1 MNMLAKGLSRGC
13 TGGKVKAEF
22 IVEKIGLEESSDI
35 KHDSG
40 NDKLQFN
47 DTPELRERLAGH
59 LRGYYPSL
67 VMNILY
73 GDLNKV
79 NEEIKYYLSEIES
92 RIQEH
97 DKFMEDVIFVADV
110 KIVGREEMCKWRDF
124 VAYIKKRL
132 GDRKKQLLLAQEE
145 LRKAITTT
153 TSKPTAI
160 VKAIISHNPPAV
172 M

>member
-1 MNMLAKGLSRGC
+1 M
-13 TGGKVKAEF
+13 
-22 IVEKIGLEESSDI
+22 EKIGVGESNSI
-35 KHDSG
+35 EQDSG
-40 NDKLQFN
+40 DDKLQFK
-47 DTPELRERLAGH
+47 DTPELRERLAGY

-92 RIQEH
+92 LIKEH

-110 KIVGREEMCKWRDF
+110 KVVGHEEICKWKNF
-124 VAYIKKRL
+124 VERMRL
-132 GDRKKQLLLAQEE
+132 ILGYRKEQLVLTQGE
-145 LRKAITTT
+145 LRNAII
-153 TSKPTAI
+153 TSTPAAI
-160 VKAIISHNPPAV
+160 VKAIISYNPPAV

>member
-1 MNMLAKGLSRGC
+1 M
-13 TGGKVKAEF
+13 
-22 IVEKIGLEESSDI
+22 EKIGIGESGDI
-35 KHDSG
+35 KQDSG
-40 NDKLQFN
+40 DDKLQFK

-79 NEEIKYYLSEIES
+79 NEEIKHYLSEIES

-97 DKFMEDVIFVADV
+97 DKFMEGVIFVADV
-110 KIVGREEMCKWRDF
+110 NIVGREEIRKWRDF
-124 VAYIKKRL
+124 VADIKMRL
-132 GDRKKQLLLAQEE
+132 GDRKKQLVLAQEG
-145 LRKAITTT
+145 LRDAITTT

>member
-1 MNMLAKGLSRGC
+1 M
-13 TGGKVKAEF
+13 
-22 IVEKIGLEESSDI
+22 EKINPGESNNI
-35 KHDSG
+35 EQGSG
-40 NDKLQFN
+40 NGKLEFK
-47 DTPELRERLAGH
+47 DTPELRERLAGY

-67 VMNILY
+67 VMSILY

-97 DKFMEDVIFVADV
+97 DKFMEGVIFVADV
-110 KIVGREEMCKWRDF
+110 NIVGREEIHKWRDF

-132 GDRKKQLLLAQEE
+132 GDRKKQLVLAQEG
-145 LRKAITTT
+145 LRDAITTT

-160 VKAIISHNPPAV
+160 VKAIISRNPPAV

>member
-1 MNMLAKGLSRGC
+1 M
-13 TGGKVKAEF
+13 
-22 IVEKIGLEESSDI
+22 EKIGIGESGDI
-35 KHDSG
+35 KQDSG
-40 NDKLQFN
+40 DDKLQFK

-97 DKFMEDVIFVADV
+97 DKFMEGVIFVADV
-110 KIVGREEMCKWRDF
+110 NIVGREEIHKWRDF
-124 VAYIKKRL
+124 VADIKMRL
-132 GDRKKQLLLAQEE
+132 GDRKKQLVLAQEG
-145 LRKAITTT
+145 LRDAITTT

-160 VKAIISHNPPAV
+160 VKAIISHNPPAL

>member
-1 MNMLAKGLSRGC
+1 M
-13 TGGKVKAEF
+13 
-22 IVEKIGLEESSDI
+22 EKIGVGGSNNIEQGSS
-35 KHDSG
+35 
-40 NDKLQFN
+40 NNKLQFK
-47 DTPELRERLAGH
+47 DTPKLRERLAGY

-92 RIQEH
+92 SIREH
-97 DKFMEDVIFVADV
+97 DEFMEGVIFVADV
-110 KIVGREEMCKWRDF
+110 KIVGREEMCEWRDF
-124 VAYIKKRL
+124 VAYIKTKL
-132 GDRKKQLLLAQEE
+132 GDRKKRLLLAQEE
-145 LRKAITTT
+145 LRDAITTT

>member
-1 MNMLAKGLSRGC
+1 M
-13 TGGKVKAEF
+13 EF
-22 IVEKIGLEESSDI
+22 VVEKIGIGESSDI
-35 KHDSG
+35 KQGSG
-40 NDKLQFN
+40 DDDKLQFN
-47 DTPELRERLAGH
+47 DTPELRGRLAGH

-79 NEEIKYYLSEIES
+79 NEEIKYYLSKIES

-97 DKFMEDVIFVADV
+97 DEFMEGVIFVADV
-110 KIVGREEMCKWRDF
+110 KIVGREEMCKWKNF
-124 VAYIKKRL
+124 VERMKLIL
-132 GDRKKQLLLAQEE
+132 GYRKEQLLLAQEE
-145 LRKAITTT
+145 LRNAITTT